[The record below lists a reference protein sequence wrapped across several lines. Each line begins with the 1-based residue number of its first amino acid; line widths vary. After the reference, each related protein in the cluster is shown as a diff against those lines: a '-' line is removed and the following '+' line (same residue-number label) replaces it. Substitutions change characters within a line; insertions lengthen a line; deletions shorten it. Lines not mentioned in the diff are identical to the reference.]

1 MQKLEKIIQ
10 PALIHNPN
18 SRKNAQDHG
27 QFVRMARRKM
37 GDFCVSALN
46 DSHLPA
52 HLTDLKSK
60 GVDLIAISGG
70 DGTVSACLT
79 TIANIY
85 HDVPLP
91 AVAIL
96 PSGNTNLIAGDVGF
110 GLHGAEAID
119 RLLRP
124 EGLRSCIRTPIRLSW
139 PEDERPSVLGMF
151 GGCTGYARA
160 VRIAHSPSV
169 LKFAPHDLAVF
180 FTLFSSMASLLFR
193 RSRESW
199 MRGDELSWSA
209 KNGAVTGTEAD
220 DCSFLF
226 MATALEKLSHGIWP
240 FWNAASDVNDGFRFL
255 NVRAFPKNLLG
266 ACFNLLRG
274 QAPDWLRSH
283 EDYVSAEAKEML
295 LKTDSDFVLDGEVFP
310 APVGGHIKLEEGPAF
325 RFVYV

>member
-1 MQKLEKIIQ
+1 MQKLVKAVQ

-18 SRKNAQDHG
+18 SRKNAQDSG
-27 QFVRMARRKM
+27 RFLRMARRKM

-52 HLTDLKSK
+52 HLTELKSK

-79 TIANIY
+79 TIANVY
-85 HDVPLP
+85 HGASLP

-110 GLHGAEAID
+110 GLHGEKAVD

-124 EGLRSCIRTPIRLSW
+124 EGLQSRVRAPIRLSW
-139 PEDERPSVLGMF
+139 PDEGRLPVLGMF

-160 VRIAHSPSV
+160 VRIAHSPNV

-180 FTLFSSMASLLFR
+180 FTLFTSMASLLFR
-193 RSRESW
+193 RSRHSW
-199 MRGDELSWSA
+199 MRGDELSW
-209 KNGAVTGTEAD
+209 AVKGETSSRIEVNRR
-220 DCSFLF
+220 SFLF

-240 FWNAASDVNDGFRFL
+240 FWNTDPVEKGFRFL
-255 NVRAFPKNLLG
+255 DVRSFPKDLPN

-274 QAPDWLRSH
+274 QAPGWLRSH
-283 EDYVSAEAKEML
+283 KDYVSAVVGDML
-295 LKTDSDFVLDGEVFP
+295 LETDSEFVLDGEVFQAP
-310 APVGGHIKLEEGPAF
+310 ASGRIRLEQGPSF

>member
-1 MQKLEKIIQ
+1 MQRLEKIVQ

-18 SRKNAQDHG
+18 SRKNSQDNG

-37 GDFCVSALN
+37 GSFCVSALN

-52 HLTDLKSK
+52 HLTELKRR
-60 GVDLIAISGG
+60 GVDFIAISGG

-79 TIANIY
+79 NIANIY

-110 GLHGAEAID
+110 GLHGEEAVD

-124 EGLRSCIRTPIRLSW
+124 EGLRSCLRSPIRLSW
-139 PEDERPSVLGMF
+139 PDEERSSVLGMF

-193 RSRESW
+193 RSRYSW
-199 MRGDELSWSA
+199 MKGDTLSWSA
-209 KNGAVTGTEAD
+209 KGGILSELEMEGR
-220 DCSFLF
+220 SFLF

-240 FWNAASDVNDGFRFL
+240 FWGKDADETGFRFL
-255 NVRAFPKNLLG
+255 DVRAFPKDLLK
-266 ACFNLLRG
+266 ACCNLLRG
-274 QAPDWLRSH
+274 QAPEWLRSH
-283 EDYVSAEAKEML
+283 DDYISASAGEML
-295 LKTDSDFVLDGEVFP
+295 LRTDSDFVLDGEVFP
-310 APVGGHIKLEEGPAF
+310 APASGLIRLEEGPAF